1 MTTPN
6 PVFPETAPLSALV
19 SQIAE
24 VVRQER
30 ARVRQSVNQAMV
42 ACYWEIG
49 RLIVAHKQRGRG
61 RAAYGQW
68 QLAELS
74 ARLTE
79 CFGKGF
85 DASNLRNMRRFYLA
99 FSIRDA
105 LRLELSWSHYN
116 LLARLENLPRL
127 ACLFVTLQRSAANL
141 ALSRL
146 AGEGGAKR
154 WEREGFLVA
163 QSAGNF
169 FQRSSKTKAKRKTC
183 GTSRRRAD
191 ALSRPCRGT
200 LPRLAGER
208 KQASAWRGYLSQGV
222 FAAAQAGEKKQGGG
236 AFFTLAAQAGGKT
249 RFAYPAIRN
258 SFKRLPGIQSGL
270 NRFSLPPKQW
280 MEATGAIAIAQMRS
294 LIGFAAIKRLE
305 IPGWKS

>member
-1 MTTPN
+1 MTNPN
-6 PVFPETAPLSALV
+6 SIPPETTLLGALV
-19 SQIAE
+19 DQIAE
-24 VVRQER
+24 VVRQAR
-30 ARVRQSVNQAMV
+30 GRVRQSVNQAMV

-49 RLIVAHKQRGRG
+49 RLIVEHEQRGRA
-61 RAAYGQW
+61 RAAYGQR

-79 CFGKGF
+79 RFGKGF

-99 FSIRDA
+99 FPIRDV
-105 LRLELSWSHYN
+105 LRLELGWTHYN
-116 LLARLENLPRL
+116 LLARLENLPRM
-127 ACLFVTLQRSAANL
+127 ACLFITFQRSAANL

-154 WEREGFLVA
+154 RERVFFHAA

-169 FQRSSKTKAKRKTC
+169 SQRFSKTKAKRKTC
-183 GTSRRRAD
+183 GASRRRAD

-208 KQASAWRGYLSQGV
+208 KQASAWRGYLSRDAL
-222 FAAAQAGEKKQGGG
+222 AARVGERKQGGG
-236 AFFTLAAQAGGKT
+236 AFFTLAAQAGGRT

-270 NRFSLPPKQW
+270 NRFPLPPKQW

-305 IPGWKS
+305 TPGWKS